1 MNRSKPSETGIAR
14 FMLVTIFVYGT
25 VLDSQPGIAQ
35 VSRSGQPGKAPTA
48 KAAEPP
54 TIMSTEKYREKYLGE
69 TVRKSSQSGSVKLV
83 SPYRVR
89 FFGTEVS
96 GETFVFVID
105 NSSSMLEGGRLE
117 RAHGELR
124 RAIARMSSPQKF
136 HVIAFDHKT
145 LELPWGP
152 YVTAGSEN
160 ARRVGPWLSS
170 LIQGEDTK
178 PAGALRMAIG
188 LKPDAVFFLTDGE
201 FEHPTPGLV
210 RAWNS
215 SGIPVHVIDLNP
227 SGDPEPLQRIA
238 NDSGGSYRKP

>member
-1 MNRSKPSETGIAR
+1 MISVSLLLPVAA
-14 FMLVTIFVYGT
+14 
-25 VLDSQPGIAQ
+25 IAQ
-35 VSRSGQPGKAPTA
+35 ESLNGKPGKAPAA
-48 KAAEPP
+48 KGAEPP
-54 TIMSTEKYREKYLGE
+54 LIMSTEKYREKYLGE
-69 TVRKSSQSGSVKLV
+69 TAPKPNQSGSVKV
-83 SPYRVR
+83 ISPYRVQ

-105 NSSSMLEGGRLE
+105 NSSSMFEGGRLE

-152 YVTAGSEN
+152 YVTAGSEK
-160 ARRVGPWLSS
+160 ARRVGPWLAS

-178 PAGALRMAIG
+178 PAGALRMALG

-210 RAWNS
+210 KAWNPT
-215 SGIPVHVIDLNP
+215 GVPVHVIDLKP
-227 SGDPEPLQRIA
+227 SGDPVTLKRIA
-238 NDSGGSYRKP
+238 SDSGGTYRKP

>member
-1 MNRSKPSETGIAR
+1 
-14 FMLVTIFVYGT
+14 MLVTIFVCGII
-25 VLDSQPGIAQ
+25 LDSEPGIAQ
-35 VSRSGQPGKAPTA
+35 DSRTGKPGKASAA
-48 KAAEPP
+48 KTAEPP
-54 TIMSTEKYREKYLGE
+54 AIMSSEKYREKYLGE
-69 TVRKSSQSGSVKLV
+69 TVRNSGQSGSVKLA
-83 SPYRVR
+83 SPYRVK

-96 GETFVFVID
+96 GATFVFVID
-105 NSSSMLEGGRLE
+105 NSSSMLNGGRLE

-124 RAIARMSSPQKF
+124 RAIARMQWPQKF

-160 ARRVGPWLSS
+160 ARKVGPWLAS
-170 LIQGEDTK
+170 LVQGEDTK

-201 FEHPTPGLV
+201 FDHPTPGLV

-227 SGDPEPLQRIA
+227 SGDPGPLQRIA